1 MYEFLVIRYIITRN
15 VMYNMMNIINIVVM
29 FSMKTEN

>member
-15 VMYNMMNIINIVVM
+15 VMYNMMNIINTAVM

>member
-15 VMYNMMNIINIVVM
+15 VMYNMMNIINIAVM